1 MHCNFFS
8 LFFSNQHS
16 PFIKYCWFVS
26 WFRRPAQKIPCNY
39 GTSLSVCDRL
49 TRRMRALVF
58 VLRRNTRTTRRQRPL
73 RPRCATRH
81 WLKAAPSAFRWGLF
95 LPYER
100 GVQGGWWAK
109 SSPPRFGLQRCCS
122 NLSPGSACLA
132 LPSTTAAH
140 ESTLAHH
147 QQQILFEAQLLQSKK
162 GALSLR

>member
-1 MHCNFFS
+1 MHCNSFFS
-8 LFFSNQHS
+8 LFSNQHS

-39 GTSLSVCDRL
+39 GKSLSVCDRL

-100 GVQGGWWAK
+100 GARGAGGLNPARQGLVCTAVVVILAPAQPAWPC
-109 SSPPRFGLQRCCS
+109 PPQRPRM
-122 NLSPGSACLA
+122 NPL
-132 LPSTTAAH
+132 
-140 ESTLAHH
+140 
-147 QQQILFEAQLLQSKK
+147 
-162 GALSLR
+162 